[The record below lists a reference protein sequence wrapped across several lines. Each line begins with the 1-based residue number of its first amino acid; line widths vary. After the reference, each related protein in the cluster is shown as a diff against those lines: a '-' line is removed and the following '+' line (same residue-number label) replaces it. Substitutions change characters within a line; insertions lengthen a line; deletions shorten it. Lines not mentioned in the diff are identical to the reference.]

1 MNIVD
6 ANIILRYLLNDNEE
20 MSSKAA
26 EIIDNMTVYIPN
38 EVLIEVVY
46 VLEKVYKIERTV
58 IYEAIIE
65 LLSYDNITVADKDV
79 IETALGLYRTIKFD
93 IVDTLLFAYHKVYQH
108 TIYTFDE
115 KLEKYIL
122 KSE

>member
-6 ANIILRYLLNDNEE
+6 ANIILRYLLNDNEDLA
-20 MSSKAA
+20 SKAA
-26 EIIDNMTVYIPN
+26 GIIDNIPVLIPN
-38 EVLIEVVY
+38 EILIEVVY
-46 VLEKVYKIERTV
+46 VLEKVYKVERMA

-65 LLSYDNITVADKDV
+65 LLSYDNIAVADKDV
-79 IETALGLYRTIKFD
+79 IETALDLYRTIKFD
-93 IVDTLLFAYHKVYQH
+93 IVDTLLFAYHKISQH

-122 KSE
+122 KS